1 MKLDEFAKRT
11 GLSKRT
17 IHFYIDKKLL
27 KPKKSGNN
35 YYDFSPDDVDK
46 LKTIILLR
54 KAGMPIEYINELS
67 QYPAWLNYYLSKTV
81 KRLKAEI
88 EDKQARI
95 ENALLLLDTIAP
107 HATPADLDIS
117 LIEKMT
123 GEPKKESISD
133 LYDVND
139 DFMVAT
145 FLLVQYIDS
154 EKNFYKRYIWN
165 KISIDLRHYLGN
177 MMDFLLDVIYTRDI
191 DLMTEDV
198 TCMTLYWRDLVE
210 NEKHGLCVEHLVKAL
225 QKLFDDEELLQKWT
239 VLYEPFIKPLISFYR
254 EKADEMINAYNPNY
268 QKHLEKIHQVIK
280 ERHCKICGQPN
291 YDKIRKNLAGIFDF
305 DAENVYSDYFILY
318 LFDESFYTKV
328 DITQII
334 KYI

>member
-17 IHFYIDKKLL
+17 IHFDIDKKLL
-27 KPKKSGNN
+27 KPTKCENN
-35 YYDFSPDDVDK
+35 YYDFSPDDVEK

-88 EDKQARI
+88 ENKQAQI

-165 KISIDLRHYLGN
+165 KISIELRHYLGN

-225 QKLFDDEELLQKWT
+225 QKLSDDEELLQKWT
-239 VLYEPFIKPLISFYR
+239 VLYKPFIKPLISFYR

-268 QKHLEKIHQVIK
+268 QDHLDKMRQVIK
-280 ERHCKICGQPN
+280 NRHRKIC
-291 YDKIRKNLAGIFDF
+291 DKPTFDEMKIKLTGIFDF
-305 DAENVYSDYFILY
+305 DTENVYSDYFILY
-318 LFDESFYTKV
+318 LFDDSFYTKV
-328 DITQII
+328 DIKQII